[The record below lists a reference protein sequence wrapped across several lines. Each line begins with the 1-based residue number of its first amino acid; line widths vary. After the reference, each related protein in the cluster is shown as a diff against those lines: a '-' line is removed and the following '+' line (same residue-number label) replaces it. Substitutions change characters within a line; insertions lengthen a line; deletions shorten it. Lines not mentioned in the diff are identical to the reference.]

1 MTDDSF
7 VERILS
13 ASGERPLC
21 IRGGGSKDFYG
32 GKPVGEVLDT
42 RGYRGIVTYEPTE
55 LVMTARAGTPLAE
68 IEAALAE
75 RGQALAFEP
84 PAFGAAATIGGVV
97 AAGLSG
103 PRRMAAGALRD
114 FVLGVRILDGEGRR
128 LKFGGEVMKNVA
140 GYDVPRLLA
149 GSLGTLGLILD
160 VSLKVLPRPVAER
173 TLRFAL
179 PAHEALARV
188 NAWVAKPLSLS
199 ASCWQDGVLT
209 VRLSGALAA
218 VDAAQQS
225 LGGEVMATSD
235 ADPFWCDLRE
245 QRLPFFAGDEPLWRL
260 SLPPTAS
267 ALDVPEPQ
275 LIEWHGG
282 QRWLR
287 SQRPAAEIR
296 SIAAAAGGHAT
307 LFRGGDKAV
316 GVFTPLPAPLMD
328 LHRRIKVA
336 FDPRRVFNP
345 GRLYADF

>member
-32 GKPVGEVLDT
+32 GKPLGEVLDT
-42 RGYRGIVTYEPTE
+42 RGYRGIITYEPTE
-55 LVMTARAGTPLAE
+55 LVITARAGTPLAE

-84 PAFGAAATIGGVV
+84 PAFGAVATIGGVV

-160 VSLKVLPRPVAER
+160 VSLKVLPRPVGER

-179 PAHEALARV
+179 PAREALARV
-188 NAWVAKPLSLS
+188 NAWAARPLSLA

-209 VRLSGALAA
+209 TRLAGALAA
-218 VDAAQQS
+218 IDAAQQA
-225 LGGEVMATSD
+225 LGGEVMAIGD
-235 ADPFWCDLRE
+235 ADAFWRDLRE

-328 LHRRIKVA
+328 LHRRIKAA